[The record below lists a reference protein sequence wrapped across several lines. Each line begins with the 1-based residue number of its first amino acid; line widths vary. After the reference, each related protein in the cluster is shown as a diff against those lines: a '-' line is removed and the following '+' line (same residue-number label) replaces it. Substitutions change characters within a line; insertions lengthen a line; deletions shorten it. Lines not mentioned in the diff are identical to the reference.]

1 MALQNTKLSRGVIA
15 KDGNRLRTLEDWQC
29 LASPKSPI
37 HWKDN
42 RSAKENARRWLE
54 STPHLPSEIAGL
66 LLSCGMTGTVGPWC
80 AEPEA
85 RVSFDEFRGEPA
97 NIDMLVRA
105 EDDSGPIVICIEAK
119 VDETFGETVE
129 RTLSEAEKRLEK
141 SPKSKGVERLE
152 RLAKIFRLDLSRREV
167 LNLRYQLL
175 TLTAATIAEA
185 HRQSA
190 KCAMAIVHE
199 FMTPLVR
206 EEHRDRNASDLD
218 DFLRIVLGS
227 TNSLGSGMVM
237 GPFQIG
243 GINRLYFGKAATDRV
258 DRSNPA
264 G

>member
-1 MALQNTKLSRGVIA
+1 MTLQDAKLSKGVIA
-15 KDGNRLRTLEDWQC
+15 KDGNRLRTLQDWQR

-37 HWKDN
+37 HWKDD

-54 STPHLPSEIAGL
+54 TAPHLPSEIAGL
-66 LLSCGMTGTVGPWC
+66 LLSCGMLGTVGPWS

-97 NIDMLVRA
+97 NIDMLVKA
-105 EDDSGPIVICIEAK
+105 EDDNGLIVICIEAK

-129 RTLSEAEKRLEK
+129 RTLSEAKKRLEK

-152 RLAKIFRLDLSRREV
+152 RLAKTFRLDLARSEV

-185 HRQSA
+185 HRHSA

-199 FMTPLVR
+199 FITPLTN
-206 EEHRDRNASDLD
+206 EERRDRNARDLD

-227 TNSLGSGMVM
+227 TNSLGYGTVV

-243 GINRLYFGKAATDRV
+243 GIDRFYFGKAKTDNV